1 MNNFKKVAVVGG
13 AGYIGSFT
21 SHALRNKGYSVV
33 VIDNLSSGHK
43 EAVSDFP
50 FVKLDIIRDE
60 KGLDRIFRKEK
71 FDAVFH
77 FAALL
82 QVGESMRKPGLYFRH
97 NVAGSL
103 NVAECA
109 VKNGVKAFIFS
120 STSAVYGHPEKIP
133 TRENNVL
140 EPTSP
145 YGESKVMV
153 EKILNWYWK
162 IFNFPSVSI
171 RYFNAAGA
179 ALDGSMGADHPFRT
193 QLITTVMDSILKKK
207 PMAVFGGDYDTPDGT
222 CIRDYIHVIDLAD
235 AHIKALEYLGSNPG
249 GHIFNAGTG
258 RGYSN
263 LEIIRMAERI
273 SGRKVNYTIGDR
285 RPGDVVATTAD
296 PTKAHRLLG
305 WKAKYSDLKTILES
319 AWRWHSGHPK
329 GY

>member
-21 SHALRNKGYSVV
+21 SHALRNKGYRVV

-50 FVKLDIIRDE
+50 FFKLDILKDE
-60 KGLDRIFRKEK
+60 KGLDEVFRKEK

-97 NVAGSL
+97 NIAGSL

-133 TRENNVL
+133 TWEDNAL
-140 EPTSP
+140 KPTSP

-162 IFNFPSVSI
+162 IFKFPSVSI

-193 QLITTVMDSILKKK
+193 QLITTVMDSILKKE
-207 PMAVFGGDYDTPDGT
+207 PMTVFGGDYDTPDGT

-235 AHIKALEYLGSNPG
+235 AHIKALEYLNGNPG
-249 GHIFNAGTG
+249 NHIFNAGTG

-263 LEIIRMAERI
+263 LEIIHMAEQI
-273 SGRKVNYTIGDR
+273 SGRKVNYTIGNR
-285 RPGDVVATTAD
+285 RPGDVVRTTAD
-296 PTKAHRLLG
+296 PAKAHRLLG
-305 WKAKYSDLKTILES
+305 WKAKHSDLKTILES